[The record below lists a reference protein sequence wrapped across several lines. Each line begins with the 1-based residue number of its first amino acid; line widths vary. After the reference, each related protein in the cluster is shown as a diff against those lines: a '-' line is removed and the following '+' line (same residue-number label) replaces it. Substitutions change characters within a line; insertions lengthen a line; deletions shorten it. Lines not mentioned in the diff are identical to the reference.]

1 MISLENI
8 VTEESINEA
17 YKAVKK
23 NKGAAGVDG
32 MDIVQAHDYIKN
44 NLENIRQ
51 DVLNGRYKP
60 QPVRRVFIPKD
71 NGKMRQLGIPT
82 VIDRVIQQ
90 AIKQEVDIRIDRKFS
105 DFSFGYRH
113 FRSAQDA
120 ILQATEY
127 INSGLIYT
135 VDMDLE
141 KFFDTVNHDKL
152 RQLLSSQISDTRI
165 ISLISKFLNAG
176 ALEQGVYEDTDI
188 GVPQGGPL
196 SPLFANLILDELD
209 KELEKRGHKF
219 VRYADDLMI
228 FCRSKASAKQAL
240 EHIIPFIEGKLKL
253 KVNKEKTKISRPS
266 KVKFLGYT
274 FGKCNKEDKYKPR
287 LHNKSKVKIKD
298 KIRGVTP
305 RNHFWEKEEWITK
318 TKQVIRGWVN
328 YYYLAEMKTFLM
340 ELDQWFR
347 RRIRMVFLKRWKKC
361 KTKMKNLMK
370 LGLDSDSAK
379 RIGYSRKGY
388 WHLSKTTEM
397 HWAISNKR
405 LESIGFIFFLTLYNE
420 KNGIS

>member
-1 MISLENI
+1 MIC
-8 VTEESINEA
+8 
-17 YKAVKK
+17 
-23 NKGAAGVDG
+23 
-32 MDIVQAHDYIKN
+32 QAHDYIKN
-44 NLENIRQ
+44 NLESIRQ

-90 AIKQEVDIRIDRKFS
+90 AIKQEIDIRIDRKFS
-105 DFSFGYRH
+105 NSSFGYRH

-120 ILQATEY
+120 ILKATEY

-266 KVKFLGYT
+266 NVKFLGYT
-274 FGKCNKEDKYKPR
+274 WGKNNKEEGYKPR

-305 RNHFWEKEEWITK
+305 RNHFGEKEEWITK

-328 YYYLAEMKTFLM
+328 YYYLAEMKKFLF
-340 ELDQWFR
+340 ELDAWFR
-347 RRIRMVFLKRWKKC
+347 RRIRMVFLKRWKRA
-361 KTKMKNLMK
+361 KTKIKNLMK
-370 LGLDSDSAK
+370 LGLDVDSAK

-388 WHLSKTTEM
+388 WRLSKTVEM
-397 HWAISNKR
+397 SLAISNKR
-405 LESIGFIFFLTLYNE
+405 LEANGFTFFLSLYNE
-420 KNGIS
+420 KNGLS

>member
-1 MISLENI
+1 M
-8 VTEESINEA
+8 
-17 YKAVKK
+17 
-23 NKGAAGVDG
+23 
-32 MDIVQAHDYIKN
+32 
-44 NLENIRQ
+44 
-51 DVLNGRYKP
+51 
-60 QPVRRVFIPKD
+60 
-71 NGKMRQLGIPT
+71 
-82 VIDRVIQQ
+82 
-90 AIKQEVDIRIDRKFS
+90 
-105 DFSFGYRH
+105 
-113 FRSAQDA
+113 
-120 ILQATEY
+120 
-127 INSGLIYT
+127 
-135 VDMDLE
+135 
-141 KFFDTVNHDKL
+141 
-152 RQLLSSQISDTRI
+152 
-165 ISLISKFLNAG
+165 
-176 ALEQGVYEDTDI
+176 
-188 GVPQGGPL
+188 
-196 SPLFANLILDELD
+196 
-209 KELEKRGHKF
+209 
-219 VRYADDLMI
+219 
-228 FCRSKASAKQAL
+228 
-240 EHIIPFIEGKLKL
+240 
-253 KVNKEKTKISRPS
+253 
-266 KVKFLGYT
+266 KFLGYT

>member
-1 MISLENI
+1 MTWQI
-8 VTEESINEA
+8 VS
-17 YKAVKK
+17 
-23 NKGAAGVDG
+23 
-32 MDIVQAHDYIKN
+32 H
-44 NLENIRQ
+44 R
-51 DVLNGRYKP
+51 
-60 QPVRRVFIPKD
+60 
-71 NGKMRQLGIPT
+71 
-82 VIDRVIQQ
+82 
-90 AIKQEVDIRIDRKFS
+90 
-105 DFSFGYRH
+105 
-113 FRSAQDA
+113 
-120 ILQATEY
+120 
-127 INSGLIYT
+127 
-135 VDMDLE
+135 
-141 KFFDTVNHDKL
+141 
-152 RQLLSSQISDTRI
+152 
-165 ISLISKFLNAG
+165 
-176 ALEQGVYEDTDI
+176 
-188 GVPQGGPL
+188 
-196 SPLFANLILDELD
+196 
-209 KELEKRGHKF
+209 
-219 VRYADDLMI
+219 
-228 FCRSKASAKQAL
+228 
-240 EHIIPFIEGKLKL
+240 
-253 KVNKEKTKISRPS
+253 S

-420 KNGIS
+420 KNGISWLVWKPPCTERYARWCERAVGGKAPTSLLDFMP